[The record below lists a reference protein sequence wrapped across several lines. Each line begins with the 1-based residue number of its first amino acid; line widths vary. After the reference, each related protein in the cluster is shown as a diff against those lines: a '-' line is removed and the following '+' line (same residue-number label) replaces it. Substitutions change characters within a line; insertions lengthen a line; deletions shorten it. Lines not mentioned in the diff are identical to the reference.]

1 MPRNIEPA
9 SRDEEIEHL
18 VAALVASTLEP
29 AAEPPPAPAAL
40 EQPSASEGG
49 QPNVEPAA
57 ASPAARASQ
66 EESERPWVPRVVSR
80 DEALGYPARLDGA
93 ELRCYAV
100 WSFCHQEGGTAWAG
114 VHCGR
119 GKAAYAGI
127 LSLNGGSIGGL
138 RWTREADVRATEQEW
153 IARAGKHAVPRDQL
167 RFYLWED
174 TPPSA
179 RKAPSSAKCP

>member
-1 MPRNIEPA
+1 MSRNLEPA
-9 SRDEEIEHL
+9 TGDEEIEHL

-66 EESERPWVPRVVSR
+66 ESERPWVPRVVSR

-138 RWTREADVRATEQEW
+138 RWTRKADVRATEQEW